1 MIGKFAGYITVFVF
15 LAFCIAPRGAMADE
29 IVAVSVNTSSISG
42 MAGSEVFFEFTDG
55 SGLGDAN
62 NTVTLTGFSLGGGTA
77 GAVDTNP
84 LDTTGGFDPASDLG
98 SQVSITDSSFFN
110 EFAQFLTP
118 GSVLSFTLDL
128 TTNVDAG
135 GVPDQFSM
143 YIYDPNSN
151 SIDTTADPTGGD
163 SLLSISLDS
172 SSNPTTNNFDPALV
186 TSAVTNPTPEPST
199 LLLFVSGLAI
209 CGLLRRRLVA
219 SH

>member
-1 MIGKFAGYITVFVF
+1 MIGKFTGYVAVFAF
-15 LAFCIAPRGAMADE
+15 LVFCIAPRSSMADE
-29 IVAVSVNTSSISG
+29 IVAVSVNTSSVAG
-42 MAGSEVFFEFTDG
+42 MVGSEVFFEFTDG

-62 NTVTLTGFSLGGGTA
+62 NTVTLTGFSLGGGTV

-84 LDTTGGFDPASDLG
+84 FDTTGGFDPASNMG

-110 EFAQFLTP
+110 EFAQFFTP
-118 GSVLSFTLDL
+118 GSALSFTLDV

-135 GVPDQFSM
+135 GVPDEFSM
-143 YIYDPNSN
+143 YIYDPNGN

-172 SSNPTTNNFDPALV
+172 STNPTTNNFDPALV
-186 TSAVTNPTPEPST
+186 TAAVAVPTPEPPS
-199 LLLFVSGLAI
+199 LLLLGSGLAI
-209 CGLLRRRLVA
+209 CGLLRRRLNV

>member
-29 IVAVSVNTSSISG
+29 IVTVSVNTSSISG

-143 YIYDPNSN
+143 YIYDPNIN

>member
-1 MIGKFAGYITVFVF
+1 MIGKFAGYITAFVF

-29 IVAVSVNTSSISG
+29 IVTVSVNTSSVSG

-77 GAVDTNP
+77 GAVDTNS